1 MKAANS
7 RPARHKKLDFDTQAI
22 FCRQLAFVVK
32 AGIPLSDACGYLASE
47 SAGPGRSGVMDE
59 VFAKVRG
66 GENFTQSL
74 RESGLFSDYLVSVV
88 ELGEKT
94 GNLEN
99 VLYDLADYFEQ
110 RSSIRRKVIEAF
122 TYPAILL
129 VMMAAVILFLI
140 VEVLPQFAAI
150 ISGAGGSLPGAAEA
164 ILNFGM
170 WIRGDWPYILAVLA
184 IAVIALCLLGHS
196 AAGRRAVDRFLF
208 TGAGFGG
215 TMRMFSTARFC
226 QAMRM
231 ALACGNSFPSSV
243 ELTAGIVGNSE
254 VKNRLH
260 RLRKLVDAGEEIP
273 DAMGKADLFPAS
285 FVKLFST
292 AYRTG
297 NLEETLDRMAS
308 YYQENFD
315 DSVYAMTS
323 RIEPALVIIL
333 SCVAGVILFSV
344 MIPIINI
351 MQLIG

>member
-1 MKAANS
+1 MKAKS
-7 RPARHKKLDFDTQAI
+7 SKARRKKLDFDTQAI

-32 AGIPLSDACGYLASE
+32 AGIPLSDACEYLASE
-47 SAGPGRSGVMDE
+47 SGGPGRPGALDE
-59 VFAKVRG
+59 VFSKARG

-74 RESGLFSDYLVSVV
+74 KESGLFSDYLVSVV

-110 RSSIRRKVIEAF
+110 RSSIRRKIIEAF

-150 ISGAGGSLPGAAEA
+150 ISGAGGSLPGAAQA
-164 ILNFGM
+164 ILNFGL
-170 WIRGDWPYILAVLA
+170 WVRDDWPYILTVVV
-184 IAVIALCLLGHS
+184 IVIAALCFLGHS
-196 AAGRRAVDRFLF
+196 PVGRRAADRFLF
-208 TGAGFGG
+208 AGAGLGG

-243 ELTAGIVGNSE
+243 ELTAGVVSNSE
-254 VKNRLH
+254 VQK
-260 RLRKLVDAGEEIP
+260 RLRRLRDLVEGGEEIP
-273 DAMGKADLFPAS
+273 DAMGNVNLFPVS

-292 AYRTG
+292 AYKTG
-297 NLEETLDRMAS
+297 NLEETLERMAS
-308 YYQENFD
+308 YYQESFD
-315 DSVYAMTS
+315 DSVYAITS